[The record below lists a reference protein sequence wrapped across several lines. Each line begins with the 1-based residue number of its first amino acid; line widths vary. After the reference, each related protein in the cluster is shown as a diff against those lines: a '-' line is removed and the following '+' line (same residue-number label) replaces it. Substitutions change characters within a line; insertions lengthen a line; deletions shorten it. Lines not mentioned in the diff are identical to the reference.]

1 MNTMNISN
9 TDDRQE
15 IYNRKH
21 VNDVNLS
28 RMMEMNTVYA
38 EIERKKKCNIKN
50 HKNHK

>member
-1 MNTMNISN
+1 MNISN

-21 VNDVNLS
+21 VSDGIMEVVEDDEDVCARFEKYN
-28 RMMEMNTVYA
+28 
-38 EIERKKKCNIKN
+38 IIKN